1 MASSG
6 YYGHTVGLRV
16 ENEHMASTWL
26 CRDDMDRER
35 LLDMEER
42 LKPVRRLAMGVLA
55 LVLVAS
61 GPWLGWWTLLP
72 LAGAIAF
79 FAIADRR
86 LPDSRR
92 PEYVMFA
99 AWVGSELMIAIATA
113 LSGGP
118 KVATLSWLAIPVIT
132 LSARFSL
139 RGVILGVSIACSL
152 LIAVAFGTN
161 AAAVID
167 QPPLVLA
174 PLALIIAIGV
184 FSTALMRS
192 DLEHRSEAV
201 IDQLTGMLNRKALAN
216 RVAELRQQSEI
227 SGQPIG
233 LILGDVDHF
242 KEINDSAG
250 HASGDAVLTDLAY
263 VLRKQLRAF
272 DLAYRVGGEE
282 FLVLVPG
289 ADLREC
295 VRLAQLLRRTVAAC
309 DFGDGERLTMSFG
322 VSASVV
328 GDRFDYE
335 RVFAAADE
343 AMYEAKSLGRDR
355 VCSAELVERPG
366 TSSVKVHV
374 PRAATITAS

>member
-1 MASSG
+1 
-6 YYGHTVGLRV
+6 
-16 ENEHMASTWL
+16 
-26 CRDDMDRER
+26 MDRQR

-42 LKPVRRLAMGVLA
+42 LKPVRRLAMGMLA
-55 LVLVAS
+55 VVLVAS

-72 LAGAIAF
+72 LGLAASF
-79 FAIADRR
+79 FGIADSR
-86 LPDSRR
+86 LADSRR

-99 AWVGSELMIAIATA
+99 AWVGSELMIAFAVA

-118 KVATLSWLAIPVIT
+118 RVATLSWLAIPVIT

-139 RGVILGVSIACSL
+139 RGVIVGVSIACGL
-152 LIAVAFGTN
+152 LFAVAFGTN
-161 AAAVID
+161 AHAVVT

-174 PLALIIAIGV
+174 PLAVILAIGV

-227 SGQPIG
+227 SAQPIG
-233 LILGDVDHF
+233 LVLGDVDHF
-242 KEINDSAG
+242 KEINDSGG
-250 HASGDAVLTDLAY
+250 HAYGDAVLTDLAY
-263 VLRKQLRAF
+263 ALRKQLRAF
-272 DLAYRVGGEE
+272 DLAYRIGGEE

-289 ADLREC
+289 ADTHEC
-295 VRLAQLLRRTVAAC
+295 NRLAELLRRTVAAN

-322 VSASVV
+322 VSASPP
-328 GDRFDYE
+328 GELFDYE

-343 AMYEAKSLGRDR
+343 ALYGAKSLGRNR
-355 VCSAELVERPG
+355 VCTAALAVRPSGEPSATRQA
-366 TSSVKVHV
+366 
-374 PRAATITAS
+374 PRTAASTAS